1 MIVGVDEAGRGPVM
15 GPLVV
20 AGVAIDSDVPLRL
33 LNVRD
38 SKKLSPE
45 RRETLAPEIERLTKS
60 FLVVIPADQIDVM
73 RAEMS
78 LNDFEAKLFA
88 EVIEKLRPETA
99 YVDAADVDEIEF
111 KRCVRRE
118 LTFDVEIVSQH
129 NADELF
135 PVVSAASILAKV
147 CRDREMRTIERAIGL
162 PIGSGYASD
171 SDTITFLERWIRDHG
186 SLPPHTRASWDT
198 ARRLLAES
206 RNRKLDDFRE
216 EGP

>member
-1 MIVGVDEAGRGPVM
+1 VIVGVDEAGRGPVI

-20 AGVAIDSDVPLRL
+20 AGVAVESDVPLRQM
-33 LNVRD
+33 NCRD

-45 RRETLAPEIERLTKS
+45 KREALAAEIEKVSR
-60 FLVVIPADQIDVM
+60 FEVVVIPAEQIDVM

-88 EVIEKLRPETA
+88 EVIAKLRPETA

-111 KRCVRRE
+111 KRSVRRE
-118 LTFDVEIVSQH
+118 LAFDVEIVSHH

-147 CRDREMRTIERAIGL
+147 CRDREMRSIEESIGMT
-162 PIGSGYASD
+162 IGSGYPSD
-171 SDTITFLERWIRDHG
+171 PDTIAFLEKWIREKG

-206 RNRKLDDFRE
+206 KNRKLDDFGSRK
-216 EGP
+216 P

>member
-1 MIVGVDEAGRGPVM
+1 MIAGVDEAGRGPVL

-20 AGVAIDSDVPLRL
+20 AGVAVESDVPLRQ

-38 SKKLSPE
+38 SKKLTPD
-45 RRETLAPEIERLTKS
+45 RREALAPEIEKVAR
-60 FLVVIPADQIDVM
+60 FELVVVPAERIDVM

-78 LNDFEAKLFA
+78 LNDFEAKIFA
-88 EVIEKLRPETA
+88 QVIEALRPETA

-111 KRCVRRE
+111 KRSVVRE
-118 LTFDVEIVSQH
+118 LSFHVEIVSKH

-147 CRDREMRTIERAIGL
+147 RRDREMRLIEEELGIRV
-162 PIGSGYASD
+162 GSGYPAD
-171 SDTITFLERWIRDHG
+171 PDTIGFLENWIKVNG
-186 SLPPHTRASWDT
+186 TLPPHTRTSWDT

-206 RNRKLDDFRE
+206 RIRKLDEF
-216 EGP
+216 GGMP

>member
-1 MIVGVDEAGRGPVM
+1 MIVGVDEAGRGPVI

-20 AGVAIDSDVPLRL
+20 AGVAVESDVPLRQM
-33 LNVRD
+33 NCRD

-45 RRETLAPEIERLTKS
+45 KREALAPEIEKVSR
-60 FLVVIPADQIDVM
+60 FELVVIPAEQIDVM

-88 EVIEKLRPETA
+88 EVIAKLRPETA

-111 KRCVRRE
+111 KRSVRRE
-118 LTFDVEIVSQH
+118 LAFDVEIVSQH

-147 CRDREMRTIERAIGL
+147 CRDREMRSIEESIGMT
-162 PIGSGYASD
+162 IGSGYASD
-171 SDTITFLERWIRDHG
+171 PDTIAFLENWIREKG

-206 RNRKLDDFRE
+206 RNRKLDDF
-216 EGP
+216 GGKKP

>member
-1 MIVGVDEAGRGPVM
+1 MIVGVDEAGRGPVI

-20 AGVAIDSDVPLRL
+20 AGVAVESDVPLRQM
-33 LNVRD
+33 NCRD

-45 RRETLAPEIERLTKS
+45 KREALAPEIEKVSR
-60 FLVVIPADQIDVM
+60 FEVVVIPAEQIDVM

-88 EVIEKLRPETA
+88 EVIAKLRPETA

-111 KRCVRRE
+111 KRSVRRE
-118 LTFDVEIVSQH
+118 LAFDVEIVSQH

-147 CRDREMRTIERAIGL
+147 CRDREMRSIEESIGMT
-162 PIGSGYASD
+162 IGSGYPSD
-171 SDTITFLERWIRDHG
+171 PDTIAFLEKWIREKG

-206 RNRKLDDFRE
+206 KNRKLDDFGSRK
-216 EGP
+216 P

>member
-1 MIVGVDEAGRGPVM
+1 VDEAGRGPVI

-20 AGVAIDSDVPLRL
+20 AGVAVESDVPLRQM
-33 LNVRD
+33 NCRD

-45 RRETLAPEIERLTKS
+45 KREALAPEIEKVS
-60 FLVVIPADQIDVM
+60 QFEVVVIPAEQIDVM

-88 EVIEKLRPETA
+88 EVIAKLRPETA

-111 KRCVRRE
+111 KRSVRRE
-118 LTFDVEIVSQH
+118 LAFDVEIVSQH

-147 CRDREMRTIERAIGL
+147 CRDREMRSIEESIGMT
-162 PIGSGYASD
+162 IGSGYPSD
-171 SDTITFLERWIRDHG
+171 PDTIAFLEKWIREKG

-206 RNRKLDDFRE
+206 KNRKLDDFGSRK
-216 EGP
+216 P

>member
-1 MIVGVDEAGRGPVM
+1 MIVGVDEAGRGPVI

-20 AGVAIDSDVPLRL
+20 AGVAVETDVELRHM
-33 LNVRD
+33 NVRD

-45 RRETLAPEIERLTKS
+45 RREALAPEIEKVSTYEV
-60 FLVVIPADQIDVM
+60 VVIPAERIDLM
-73 RAEMS
+73 RSEMS
-78 LNDFEAKLFA
+78 LNDFGSKLFA
-88 EVIEKLRPETA
+88 EVIDKLRPETA

-111 KRCVRRE
+111 KRCVRKE
-118 LTFDVEIVSQH
+118 LAFDVEIVSQH

-147 CRDREMRTIERAIGL
+147 CRDREMRTIEDEIGMH
-162 PIGSGYASD
+162 IGSGYASD
-171 SDTITFLERWIRDHG
+171 ADTIAFLETWIRTHG

-206 RNRKLDDFRE
+206 RNRKLDDFGRRTA
-216 EGP
+216 

>member
-20 AGVAIDSDVPLRL
+20 AGVAVDSDVALRH

-45 RRETLAPEIERLTKS
+45 RREALAPEIERIAR
-60 FLVVIPADQIDVM
+60 FEVLVVPAERIDEM

-88 EVIEKLRPETA
+88 DVIGKLRPETA

-111 KRCVRRE
+111 KRSVQRE
-118 LTFDVEIVSQH
+118 LSFAVEIVSQH

-147 CRDREMRTIERAIGL
+147 CRDREMRGIEQSFGMT
-162 PIGSGYASD
+162 IGSGYPSD
-171 SDTITFLERWIRDHG
+171 PDTISFLERWIKDRG
-186 SLPPHTRASWDT
+186 TLPPHTRTSWDT

-206 RNRKLDDFRE
+206 RIRKLDDF
-216 EGP
+216 GGAKL

>member
-1 MIVGVDEAGRGPVM
+1 VIVGVDEAGRGPVI

-20 AGVAIDSDVPLRL
+20 AGVAVESDVRLRQM
-33 LNVRD
+33 NVRD

-45 RRETLAPEIERLTKS
+45 RREALAPEIEKVST
-60 FLVVIPADQIDVM
+60 FELVVIPAERIDVM

-88 EVIEKLRPETA
+88 EVIDKLRPETA
-99 YVDAADVDEIEF
+99 YVDAADVDANEF
-111 KRCVRRE
+111 KRCVRKE

-129 NADELF
+129 KADELF

-147 CRDREMRTIERAIGL
+147 CRDREMRMIEEKMGMH
-162 PIGSGYASD
+162 IGSGYASD
-171 SDTITFLERWIRDHG
+171 TDTIAFLESWIRENG

-206 RNRKLDDFRE
+206 RNRKLDDFV
-216 EGP
+216 GGKS

>member
-1 MIVGVDEAGRGPVM
+1 VIVGVDEAGRGPVM

-20 AGVAIDSDVPLRL
+20 AGVAIESDVPLRQ
-33 LNVRD
+33 LNCRD

-45 RRETLAPEIERLTKS
+45 RREALAPEIEKVAQSHLI
-60 FLVVIPADQIDVM
+60 VIPAERIDVM
-73 RAEMS
+73 RAEMT

-88 EVIEKLRPETA
+88 EVIEKLHPETA

-111 KRCVRRE
+111 KRSVRRE
-118 LTFDVEIVSQH
+118 LAFDVEIVSQH

-147 CRDREMRTIERAIGL
+147 CRDREMRRIEGVIGRT
-162 PIGSGYASD
+162 IGSGYASD
-171 SDTITFLERWIRDHG
+171 SDTIAFLEAWIREHG

-198 ARRLLAES
+198 ARRLLAAS
-206 RNRKLDDFRE
+206 KNHKLDDF
-216 EGP
+216 GGGKS

>member
-20 AGVAIDSDVPLRL
+20 AGVAIDSDVLLRQ

-38 SKKLSPE
+38 SKKLSSE
-45 RRETLAPEIERLTKS
+45 RREALAPEIERLTKS

-78 LNDFEAKLFA
+78 LNVFEAKLFA

-216 EGP
+216 DGP

>member
-20 AGVAIDSDVPLRL
+20 AGVAVESDVPLRQ

-38 SKKLSPE
+38 SKKLTPE
-45 RRETLAPEIERLTKS
+45 RREALAPEIERLGKCE
-60 FLVVIPADQIDVM
+60 LVVVPAERIDVM

-78 LNDFEAKLFA
+78 LNDFEAMLFA
-88 EVIEKLRPETA
+88 SIIEVLHPETA

-111 KRCVRRE
+111 KRAVIRE
-118 LTFDVEIVSQH
+118 VPFDVEVVSQH

-147 CRDREMRTIERAIGL
+147 RRDREMRAIEEEIGTV
-162 PIGSGYASD
+162 IGSGYASD
-171 SDTITFLERWIRDHG
+171 PDTIAFLEKWIKERG
-186 SLPPHTRASWDT
+186 SLPPHTRTSWDT

-206 RNRKLDDFRE
+206 RNRKLDEFSGDT
-216 EGP
+216 P

>member
-1 MIVGVDEAGRGPVM
+1 VWTKPGEGQSSARSWSP
-15 GPLVV
+15 
-20 AGVAIDSDVPLRL
+20 GVAVESDVPLRH

-45 RRETLAPEIERLTKS
+45 RREALAPEIEKVSTYE
-60 FLVVIPADQIDVM
+60 LVVIPAERIDVM
-73 RAEMS
+73 RSEMS

-88 EVIEKLRPETA
+88 EVIDKLRPETA

-118 LTFDVEIVSQH
+118 LAFDVEIVSQH

-147 CRDREMRTIERAIGL
+147 CRDREMRLIEDEIGL
-162 PIGSGYASD
+162 HIGSGYASD
-171 SDTITFLERWIRDHG
+171 TDTIAFLETWIRQHG

-198 ARRLLAES
+198 ARRLLAGS
-206 RNRKLDDFRE
+206 RNHKLDEF
-216 EGP
+216 GGGVP

>member
-1 MIVGVDEAGRGPVM
+1 MIVGVDEAGRGPVI

-20 AGVAIDSDVPLRL
+20 AGVAVESDVPLRQM
-33 LNVRD
+33 NCRD

-45 RRETLAPEIERLTKS
+45 KREALAPEIEKVS
-60 FLVVIPADQIDVM
+60 QFEVVVIPAEQIDVM

-88 EVIEKLRPETA
+88 EVIAKLRPETA

-111 KRCVRRE
+111 KRSVRRE
-118 LTFDVEIVSQH
+118 LAFDVEIVSQH

-147 CRDREMRTIERAIGL
+147 CRDREMRSIEESIGMT
-162 PIGSGYASD
+162 IGSGYPSD
-171 SDTITFLERWIRDHG
+171 PDTIGLLEKWIREKG

-206 RNRKLDDFRE
+206 KNRKLDDFGSRK
-216 EGP
+216 P

>member
-1 MIVGVDEAGRGPVM
+1 LIVGVDEAGRGPVM

-20 AGVAIDSDVPLRL
+20 AGVAVESDVPFRHM
-33 LNVRD
+33 NVRD

-45 RRETLAPEIERLTKS
+45 KREALAPEIEKLS
-60 FLVVIPADQIDVM
+60 IFEVVVIPAERIDVM

-88 EVIEKLRPETA
+88 EVIDKLRPETA
-99 YVDAADVDEIEF
+99 YVDAADVDAIEF

-118 LTFDVEIVSQH
+118 LSFDVEIVSQH

-147 CRDREMRTIERAIGL
+147 CRDREMRMIEEKIGMH
-162 PIGSGYASD
+162 IGSGYASD
-171 SDTITFLERWIRDHG
+171 TDTIAFLETWIRENG

-206 RNRKLDDFRE
+206 RTRKLDDFGEARK
-216 EGP
+216 

>member
-1 MIVGVDEAGRGPVM
+1 M

-20 AGVAIDSDVPLRL
+20 AGVAVETDVPLRQM
-33 LNVRD
+33 NCRD

-45 RRETLAPEIERLTKS
+45 KREALAPEIEKVAKYE
-60 FLVVIPADQIDVM
+60 LVVIPAERIDVM

-88 EVIEKLRPETA
+88 EVIEKLHPETA

-118 LTFDVEIVSQH
+118 LRFEVEIVSQH

-147 CRDREMRTIERAIGL
+147 RRDREMRRIEEALGKT
-162 PIGSGYASD
+162 IGSGYASD
-171 SDTITFLERWIRDHG
+171 GDTIAFLEGWIREHG

-198 ARRLLAES
+198 ARRLLAAS
-206 RNRKLDDFRE
+206 KNHKLDDF
-216 EGP
+216 GGGKS

>member
-1 MIVGVDEAGRGPVM
+1 MIVGVDEAGRGPVI

-20 AGVAIDSDVPLRL
+20 AGVAVESDVPLRH

-45 RRETLAPEIERLTKS
+45 RREALAPEIEKVSTYE
-60 FLVVIPADQIDVM
+60 LVVIPAERIDVM
-73 RAEMS
+73 RSEMS

-88 EVIEKLRPETA
+88 EVIDKLRPETA
-99 YVDAADVDEIEF
+99 YVDAADVDELEF

-118 LTFDVEIVSQH
+118 LAFDVEIVSQH

-147 CRDREMRTIERAIGL
+147 CRDREMRLIEDEIGL
-162 PIGSGYASD
+162 HIGSGYASD
-171 SDTITFLERWIRDHG
+171 TDTIAFLERWIRQHG

-198 ARRLLAES
+198 ARRLLAGS
-206 RNRKLDDFRE
+206 RNHKLDEF
-216 EGP
+216 GGGIP

>member
-1 MIVGVDEAGRGPVM
+1 MIVGVDEAGRGPVI

-20 AGVAIDSDVPLRL
+20 AGVAVESDVPLRQM
-33 LNVRD
+33 NCRD

-45 RRETLAPEIERLTKS
+45 KREALAPEIEKVS
-60 FLVVIPADQIDVM
+60 QFEVVVIPAEQIDVM

-88 EVIEKLRPETA
+88 EVIAKLRPETA

-111 KRCVRRE
+111 KRSVRRE
-118 LTFDVEIVSQH
+118 LAFDVEIVSQH

-147 CRDREMRTIERAIGL
+147 CRDREMRSIEESIGMT
-162 PIGSGYASD
+162 IGSGYPSD
-171 SDTITFLERWIRDHG
+171 PDTIAFLEKWIREKG

-206 RNRKLDDFRE
+206 KNRKLDDFGSRK
-216 EGP
+216 P